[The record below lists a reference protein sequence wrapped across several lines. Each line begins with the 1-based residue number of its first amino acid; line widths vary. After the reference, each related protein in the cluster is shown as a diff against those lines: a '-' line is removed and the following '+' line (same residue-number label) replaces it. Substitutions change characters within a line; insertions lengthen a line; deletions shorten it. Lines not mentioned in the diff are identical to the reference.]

1 MGIGTYVKLH
11 VTTKGSD
18 DAAWVV
24 SMPLFDICMMTKDNL
39 DAGLQGLIY
48 AWENSACEFINLY
61 EWICPPLQPNL
72 IPFFVGKE
80 YQAHWTGLHVNW
92 SAWELDSWKLDC
104 MEIGQFACLAW
115 SLCMGD
121 PRLHAGEE
129 DCMLEQRIVTLW
141 DWCMSCTDRCKR
153 RVEREF
159 IRLLLQPLHDACM
172 SLRSCLSGAF

>member
-1 MGIGTYVKLH
+1 MKLH

-48 AWENSACEFINLY
+48 AWENSACEFIHLY
-61 EWICPPLQPNL
+61 EWILPATATELDAVFRGKGVSGPLDWAACEL
-72 IPFFVGKE
+72 VCMGI
-80 YQAHWTGLHVNW
+80 GLHGNW
-92 SAWELDSWKLDC
+92 DC

-141 DWCMSCTDRCKR
+141 DWCMFCTD
-153 RVEREF
+153 
-159 IRLLLQPLHDACM
+159 
-172 SLRSCLSGAF
+172 

>member
-1 MGIGTYVKLH
+1 MKLH

-24 SMPLFDICMMTKDNL
+24 SSMPLFDICMMTKDNL

-72 IPFFVGKE
+72 MPFFVGKE

-92 SAWELDSWKLDC
+92 SAWELDC
-104 MEIGQFACLAW
+104 MEIGLHGNWTVCVLGLEPLHGRSQTACW
-115 SLCMGD
+115 RRG
-121 PRLHAGEE
+121 LHAGAE
-129 DCMLEQRIVTLW
+129 DC
-141 DWCMSCTDRCKR
+141 D
-153 RVEREF
+153 
-159 IRLLLQPLHDACM
+159 PLGLVHV
-172 SLRSCLSGAF
+172 LH